1 MRSNYV
7 FLIEVKKEESL
18 FKDTKISGS
27 ALCQLDL
34 VVPLG
39 NKMILFNYLS
49 HL

>member
-1 MRSNYV
+1 MRTNYV

-18 FKDTKISGS
+18 FKDRKISGS

-39 NKMILFNYLS
+39 NKIVLFNYQS